1 MKINPFY
8 FLRSMSWGL
17 FALAMMILIVGI
29 AINLLGIYLTGSLD
43 GWQAWRAESYG
54 HFLAWRLML
63 YGGIV
68 AGWIPLRRKLLVRE
82 PERRSRLLRAEV
94 GFVLVLVLFEV
105 SRAQT
110 NGQWGAA

>member
-8 FLRSMSWGL
+8 FLKSMSWGL
-17 FALAMMILIVGI
+17 FGLCLVILIVGI

-63 YGGIV
+63 YGAIV
-68 AGWIPLRRKLLVRE
+68 AGWLPLRRRLLGRE
-82 PERRSRLLRAEV
+82 PEKRSRLVRAEI
-94 GFVLVLVLFEV
+94 GFALVLVLFEV
-105 SRAQT
+105 SRAQS
-110 NGQWGAA
+110 NCIWGAA